1 MLSLMIDD
9 KITLSVGPCT
19 SQYSLYPMPWGE
31 CVGSGVNYVPQGHGI
46 LAYRSWTMMVLW
58 HRNTFCITG
67 PLWGESISDHD
78 CVITWKHFL
87 YYWPFVRGIQWSLLD
102 SPHKGPSNAE
112 LRCFLCCWPEQALKQ
127 TVEYLVK
134 WDVMMLMW
142 HHSNIRENFTY
153 VLTKNWMWI
162 NILHGK
168 LWRSDLNKAKFSGAF
183 LQAMFFEKRYPVFFV
198 ISEAC
203 AWRVGLNTDTGEWC

>member
-142 HHSNIRENFTY
+142 HHSNDIGQECVWNSCKI
-153 VLTKNWMWI
+153 VWSPI
-162 NILHGK
+162 V
-168 LWRSDLNKAKFSGAF
+168 LWRNFVEKLAYFSLG
-183 LQAMFFEKRYPVFFV
+183 FF
-198 ISEAC
+198 A
-203 AWRVGLNTDTGEWC
+203 